1 VFHRDEPSGV
11 RQVIILDLSTKRRCV
26 YVIVGLN
33 AASIAGAAPADE
45 AGVYVSKYL
54 GPQGMSEK
62 PVCFPVFDRGSA
74 RSALEKVKSALETHG
89 LGWLGQFRS
98 LSDFADALAETYDM
112 FKGELYLQEGRRT
125 EAETWL
131 RRYEARLLAM
141 EQTSDVIDALTKTRG
156 LLAGAR
162 PNGP

>member
-1 VFHRDEPSGV
+1 LPA
-11 RQVIILDLSTKRRCV
+11 LP
-26 YVIVGLN
+26 
-33 AASIAGAAPADE
+33 PADE

-62 PVCFPVFDRGSA
+62 PVCFPVYDRTSA
-74 RSALEKVKSALETHG
+74 RSALEKVKSALESHG
-89 LGWLGQFRS
+89 REWLGQFRS

-131 RRYEARLLAM
+131 RRYEGRLLAM
-141 EQTSDVIDALTKTRG
+141 EQTSEVIDRHDDTPRS
-156 LLAGAR
+156 
-162 PNGP
+162 